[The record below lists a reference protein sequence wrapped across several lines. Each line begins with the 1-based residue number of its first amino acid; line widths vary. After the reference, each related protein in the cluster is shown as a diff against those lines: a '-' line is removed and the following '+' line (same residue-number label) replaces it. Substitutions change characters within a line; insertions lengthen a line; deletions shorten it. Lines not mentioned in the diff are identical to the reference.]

1 VEESGQGG
9 QSEVL
14 TPPQV
19 LASTGWQPSRKHL
32 RRLRA
37 LWRSAGWPS
46 HDAIELDLLSAGLI
60 EPVGLSSRVTGALEC
75 LRPTEHGLAWLKR
88 SLDLN
93 RGALCA
99 HEALVMRVAQAR
111 GLEGRIVWTGI
122 SLRAPLDSGHDNDSG
137 DAVPLLAGPF
147 APGASDRT
155 VSDLFGESVQTPASR
170 SRWRLCRPDVFS
182 IRNTTQPQRLA
193 PRIDEIKVRRA
204 DLIADL
210 KCGDKREAY
219 RAIAGECWYVLGADR
234 CGRPI
239 ADPSEIPEPYGVLVE
254 EACLLR
260 MARPALRQGPPELG
274 FQIWMALARAAPHA
288 PPEGMDPVQ
297 ADLDAI

>member
-60 EPVGLSSRVTGALEC
+60 EPVGLSSRLTGALEC
-75 LRPTEHGLAWLKR
+75 LRPTAQGLAWLKH
-88 SLDLN
+88 SLEHN
-93 RGALCA
+93 RGTLSA
-99 HEALVMRVAQAR
+99 HEALVRRVVETR
-111 GLEGRIVWTGI
+111 SLEGRIVWTGI
-122 SLRAPLDSGHDNDSG
+122 SLRAPLDGGHDNNS
-137 DAVPLLAGPF
+137 DAAMPPLGGRLE
-147 APGASDRT
+147 PGASDRA

-204 DLIADL
+204 DLNADL

-219 RAIAGECWYVLGADR
+219 LSIAGECWYVLGADR

-239 ADPSEIPEPYGVLVE
+239 ADPSEIPEPYGVMVE
-254 EACLLR
+254 EGSLLR

-297 ADLDAI
+297 ADLDAG